1 MVRNY
6 RFWSQW
12 YNAKRFRGKNDFKF
26 LYNVYN
32 RQYFCLSFKVGHKRV
47 CGLVGLVEV
56 FLSHITLFYYVNV
69 VNGQEIV
76 GGKILNGNVTHY
88 RKGDLFLL
96 ITYTWGGD
104 GGGKEVDEERS
115 TRDKNT

>member
-1 MVRNY
+1 M
-6 RFWSQW
+6 
-12 YNAKRFRGKNDFKF
+12 
-26 LYNVYN
+26 
-32 RQYFCLSFKVGHKRV
+32 
-47 CGLVGLVEV
+47 
-56 FLSHITLFYYVNV
+56 
-69 VNGQEIV
+69 